1 MNKELLALINSEL
14 EDGEFGVLCT
24 VTEESINAQ
33 SKGASDVG
41 ALRTE
46 ASAAR

>member
-24 VTEESINAQ
+24 VTEESGSTPR
-33 SKGASDVG
+33 SKGASMWCAG
-41 ALRTE
+41 TE